1 MHWVSDNIQEITVFA
16 DSEQRLVD
24 AEQLAQR
31 LQLPLQA
38 QSCGLQLIYI
48 NEVLQLIDHRPDAAG
63 AVFVDFVGGKAAH
76 RRQHGGGRGQTIA
89 KAIGL
94 KGGVTPSV
102 LDCTAGMG
110 RDAFVLASLGCYVT
124 LLERAPVTY
133 ALLEDALRRALEDED
148 VKAIAQRMQ
157 LVGKPSLAEAS
168 QIIAPALSAHEP
180 SMALSAL
187 DYLSSGQNTSDVIY
201 MDPMYPHREKSALVK
216 KEMRIFR
223 ELVGDDV
230 DADRLLEAALD
241 AQPARVVVKRPKG
254 APHLNQQKP
263 SATVESK
270 NTRYDI
276 YPFRKL
282 S

>member
-1 MHWVSDNIQEITVFA
+1 MLWRNENIAEITVWAEDLNLKQNA
-16 DSEQRLVD
+16 DSLAERLELPVQKISGGLQMLYS
-24 AEQLAQR
+24 ENT
-31 LQLPLQA
+31 LQL
-38 QSCGLQLIYI
+38 
-48 NEVLQLIDHRPDAAG
+48 VDHRPKAAG
-63 AVFVDFVGGKAAH
+63 AVYVDFVGGKAAH

-94 KGGVTPSV
+94 KSGLNPSV

-110 RDAFVLASLGCYVT
+110 RDAFVLASLGCAVT
-124 LLERAPVTY
+124 MLERAPITH
-133 ALLEDALRRALEDED
+133 ALLEDALRRAAEDAQTY
-148 VKAIAQRMQ
+148 AITQNMQ
-157 LVGKPSLAEAS
+157 LSS
-168 QIIAPALSAHEP
+168 
-180 SMALSAL
+180 LSAL
-187 DYLSSGQNTSDVIY
+187 TYLQQGMNNCDVIY

-223 ELVGDDV
+223 ELVGDDL
-230 DADRLLEAALD
+230 DADKLLEAALD
-241 AQPARVVVKRPKG
+241 AKPARVVVKRPKG
-254 APHLNQQKP
+254 APHLNEQKP

>member
-1 MHWVSDNIQEITVFA
+1 MIWCNENIAEITVWSA
-16 DSEQRLVD
+16 DVELMQYANSL
-24 AEQLAQR
+24 AKQLE
-31 LQLPLQA
+31 LPLC
-38 QSCGLQLIYI
+38 QSSSGLQLLY
-48 NEVLQLIDHRPDAAG
+48 NNNTLQLVDHRPQAAG
-63 AVFVDFVGGKAAH
+63 AVYVDFVGGKTAH
-76 RRQHGGGRGQTIA
+76 RRQHGGGRGQSIA

-110 RDAFVLASLGCYVT
+110 RDAFVLASLGCKVT
-124 LLERAPVTY
+124 MLERAAITH
-133 ALLEDALRRALEDED
+133 ALLADALRRAQEDPDTYSVTES
-148 VKAIAQRMQ
+148 MQ
-157 LVGKPSLAEAS
+157 LSK
-168 QIIAPALSAHEP
+168 
-180 SMALSAL
+180 LSAL
-187 DYLSSGQNTSDVIY
+187 DYLQQGKNTSDVIY

-223 ELVGDDV
+223 ELVGDDL

-241 AQPARVVVKRPKG
+241 AKPARVVVKRPKG
-254 APHLNQQKP
+254 APHLNKQKP
-263 SATVESK
+263 STTVESK

>member
-1 MHWVSDNIQEITVFA
+1 MKWCNENIAEITVWAA
-16 DSEQRLVD
+16 DAELKAHADRL
-24 AEQLAQR
+24 AEQLE
-31 LQLPLQA
+31 LPIQA
-38 QSCGLQLIYI
+38 ASAGLQLLYS
-48 NEVLQLIDHRPDAAG
+48 NNTLALVDHRPKAAG
-63 AVFVDFVGGKAAH
+63 AVYVDFVGGKAAH

-94 KGGVTPSV
+94 KSGINPSV

-110 RDAFVLASLGCYVT
+110 RDAFVLASLGCAIT
-124 LLERAPVTY
+124 MLERAPITH
-133 ALLEDALRRALEDED
+133 ALLADALRRAELDEETY
-148 VKAIAQRMQ
+148 AITRNMQ
-157 LVGKPSLAEAS
+157 LSG
-168 QIIAPALSAHEP
+168 
-180 SMALSAL
+180 LSAL
-187 DYLSSGQNTSDVIY
+187 DYLQQGKNDSDVIY

-223 ELVGDDV
+223 ELVGDDL

-241 AQPARVVVKRPKG
+241 AKPARVVVKRPKG
-254 APHLNQQKP
+254 APHLNNQKP

-282 S
+282 EK

>member
-1 MHWVSDNIQEITVFA
+1 MLWRNENIAEITVWAEDGELKANA
-16 DSEQRLVD
+16 DRL
-24 AEQLAQR
+24 AER
-31 LQLPLQA
+31 LELPVHESSA
-38 QSCGLQLIYI
+38 GLQLLYS
-48 NEVLQLIDHRPDAAG
+48 NNTLQLVDHRPKAAG
-63 AVFVDFVGGKAAH
+63 AVYVDFVSGKAAH

-94 KGGVTPSV
+94 KGGINPSV

-110 RDAFVLASLGCYVT
+110 RDAFVLASLGCAVT
-124 LLERAPVTY
+124 MLERAPVTH
-133 ALLEDALRRALEDED
+133 ALLEDALRRAETDAETY
-148 VKAIAQRMQ
+148 AITQHMQ
-157 LVGKPSLAEAS
+157 LSS
-168 QIIAPALSAHEP
+168 
-180 SMALSAL
+180 LSAL
-187 DYLSSGQNTSDVIY
+187 DYLQQGKNDCEVIY

-223 ELVGDDV
+223 ELVGDDL

-241 AQPARVVVKRPKG
+241 AKPARVVVKRPKG
-254 APHLNQQKP
+254 APHLNDQKP